1 MVTDNF
7 IGERLA
13 AFRNSRG
20 IKQSDLSKAMGF
32 KDRQTLSA
40 IETGERKMQPAELL
54 SAIEFLHITMDE
66 FLDPISVIGKAQFSW
81 RQYDASEAELDETE
95 KYVSKIIAL
104 FEHLIKD
111 KEEKLVI
118 LPKLPLNKQST
129 VSDAE
134 YYAKQLAAHLNL
146 GEYPAQKIQSIVS
159 EQLGIKTFYLDLN
172 PKVSSAAVNMTSK
185 NYIVINRN
193 DVLGSRN
200 FNYAHELFHSLTW
213 DALTP
218 LKVKKAYLNDKGKK
232 PIVEKLAD
240 AFVTSILMPQDTI
253 RAHMNL
259 NSNDVDEDY
268 VNALADKFLVNSPAM
283 LVRLKTLGL
292 ITQAQFDGMDRNKLK
307 EGRGLSKTTQPLS
320 FNFEFASALNEA
332 ISEGKISV
340 RKAAEDLNI
349 SINSLKEVFVSHNLP
364 QVFDL

>member
-1 MVTDNF
+1 
-7 IGERLA
+7 
-13 AFRNSRG
+13 
-20 IKQSDLSKAMGF
+20 
-32 KDRQTLSA
+32 
-40 IETGERKMQPAELL
+40 
-54 SAIEFLHITMDE
+54 
-66 FLDPISVIGKAQFSW
+66 
-81 RQYDASEAELDETE
+81 
-95 KYVSKIIAL
+95 
-104 FEHLIKD
+104 
-111 KEEKLVI
+111 
-118 LPKLPLNKQST
+118 
-129 VSDAE
+129 
-134 YYAKQLAAHLNL
+134 
-146 GEYPAQKIQSIVS
+146 
-159 EQLGIKTFYLDLN
+159 
-172 PKVSSAAVNMTSK
+172 MTSK

-193 DVLGSRN
+193 DVLGARN

-218 LKVKKAYLNDKGKK
+218 LKVKKAYSNDKGKK

-259 NSNDVDEDY
+259 NSNDVDEEY

-283 LVRLKTLGL
+283 LVRLKSLGL

-320 FNFEFASALNEA
+320 FNFEFASVLNEA
-332 ISEGKISV
+332 IGEGKISV